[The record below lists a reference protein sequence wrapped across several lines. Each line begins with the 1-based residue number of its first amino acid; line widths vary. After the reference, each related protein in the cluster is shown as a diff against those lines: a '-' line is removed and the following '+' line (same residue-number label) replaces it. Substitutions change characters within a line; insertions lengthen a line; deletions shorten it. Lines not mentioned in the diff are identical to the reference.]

1 MITKVKM
8 PRLGENVNSVFIVE
22 MKCDPGQLINAG
34 EILVSV
40 ETDKAT
46 VDVESPVDGK
56 IIEFLVKVDDE
67 IEPGTPYVIIETA

>member
-22 MKCDPGQLINAG
+22 IKCAPGMVINAG

-56 IIEFLVKVDDE
+56 IIEILVKVDDE
-67 IEPGTPYVIIETA
+67 IEPGTPYAIIETA

>member
-22 MKCDPGQLINAG
+22 MKCEPGQLINAG

>member
-22 MKCDPGQLINAG
+22 LKSEPGQQIDAG

-46 VDVESPVDGK
+46 VDVESPVAGK
-56 IIEFLVKVDDE
+56 IVEFLVKIDE
-67 IEPGTPYVIIETA
+67 EVQPGMPYVIIETA

>member
-22 MKCDPGQLINAG
+22 LKCAPGQQINAG

-46 VDVESPVDGK
+46 VDVESPVAGK
-56 IIEFLVKVDDE
+56 IVEFLVKIDE
-67 IEPGTPYVIIETA
+67 EVQPGMPYVIIETA